1 MKISNNSNNGDII
14 INGKKYNEDVDIE
27 VVNNKIYIGKKE
39 TSKTP
44 VSIRIDRKLFDEVE
58 QVKEKLSMSRTEFY
72 EFLIIQGLNTYRFS
86 PITKIIFEVLSKA
99 KAEESKKF
107 LYILFSLAQLKDNI
121 KLSDVNYLAETNI
134 TTEEFA
140 KICET
145 VLIENYV
152 SELVITEINVVKKE
166 GIDKLFS
173 VKGLTLT
180 DCSEKDVDIKIKLKI

>member
-1 MKISNNSNNGDII
+1 MRF
-14 INGKKYNEDVDIE
+14 YL
-27 VVNNKIYIGKKE
+27 
-39 TSKTP
+39 
-44 VSIRIDRKLFDEVE
+44 KLE
-58 QVKEKLSMSRTEFY
+58 L
-72 EFLIIQGLNTYRFS
+72 
-86 PITKIIFEVLSKA
+86 
-99 KAEESKKF
+99 EESKKF

>member
-58 QVKEKLSMSRTEFY
+58 QVKEKLSMSRAEFY

-86 PITKIIFEVLSKA
+86 PITKIIFEVLSKT
-99 KAEESKKF
+99 KTEESKKF

-173 VKGLTLT
+173 VEGLSLA

>member
-27 VVNNKIYIGKKE
+27 VVNSKIYIGKKE

-86 PITKIIFEVLSKA
+86 PITKIIFEVLSKT
-99 KAEESKKF
+99 KTEESKKF

>member
-72 EFLIIQGLNTYRFS
+72 EFLIIQ
-86 PITKIIFEVLSKA
+86 
-99 KAEESKKF
+99 
-107 LYILFSLAQLKDNI
+107 
-121 KLSDVNYLAETNI
+121 
-134 TTEEFA
+134 
-140 KICET
+140 
-145 VLIENYV
+145 
-152 SELVITEINVVKKE
+152 
-166 GIDKLFS
+166 
-173 VKGLTLT
+173 
-180 DCSEKDVDIKIKLKI
+180 

>member
-72 EFLIIQGLNTYRFS
+72 EFLIIQGLNIYRFS
-86 PITKIIFEVLSKA
+86 PITKIIFEVLSKT
-99 KAEESKKF
+99 KTEESKKF

>member
-27 VVNNKIYIGKKE
+27 VANNKIYIGKKE

-86 PITKIIFEVLSKA
+86 PITKIIFEVLSKT
-99 KAEESKKF
+99 KTEESKKF

>member
-44 VSIRIDRKLFDEVE
+44 VSIRIDKKLFDEVE

-86 PITKIIFEVLSKA
+86 PITKIIFEVLSKT
-99 KAEESKKF
+99 KTEESKKF

-145 VLIENYV
+145 VSIENYV

>member
-86 PITKIIFEVLSKA
+86 PITKIILEVLSKT
-99 KAEESKKF
+99 KTEESKKF

>member
-44 VSIRIDRKLFDEVE
+44 VSIRIDKKLFDEVE

-86 PITKIIFEVLSKA
+86 SITKIIFEVLSKT
-99 KAEESKKF
+99 KTEESKKF

-121 KLSDVNYLAETNI
+121 KLSDVNYLAETNV

-145 VLIENYV
+145 VSIENYV

>member
-72 EFLIIQGLNTYRFS
+72 EFLIIKGLNTYRFS
-86 PITKIIFEVLSKA
+86 PITKIIFEVLSKT
-99 KAEESKKF
+99 KTEESKKF

>member
-86 PITKIIFEVLSKA
+86 PITKIIFEVLSKT
-99 KAEESKKF
+99 KTEESKKF
-107 LYILFSLAQLKDNI
+107 LYILFSLAQLKNNI

>member
-1 MKISNNSNNGDII
+1 MKISNNSNNGDI
-14 INGKKYNEDVDIE
+14 E
-27 VVNNKIYIGKKE
+27 VVNNEIYIGKKE
-39 TSKTP
+39 NNKTP
-44 VSIRIDRKLFDEVE
+44 VSIRIDKNLFNEVE
-58 QVKEKLSMSRTEFY
+58 KVKEKLSMSRTEFY
-72 EFLIIQGLNTYRFS
+72 EFLIIKGLNTYRFS
-86 PITKIIFEVLSKA
+86 PITKIIFEVLSKT
-99 KAEESKKF
+99 KTEESKKF

-180 DCSEKDVDIKIKLKI
+180 DCSEKDVEIKIKLKI

>member
-86 PITKIIFEVLSKA
+86 PITKIIFEVLSKT
-99 KAEESKKF
+99 KTEESKKF

>member
-14 INGKKYNEDVDIE
+14 INGKKYNEDIDIE

-86 PITKIIFEVLSKA
+86 PITKIIFEVLSKT
-99 KAEESKKF
+99 KTEESKKF

>member
-1 MKISNNSNNGDII
+1 MKISNNSNTGDII

-86 PITKIIFEVLSKA
+86 PITKIIFEVLSKT
-99 KAEESKKF
+99 KTEESKKF

>member
-27 VVNNKIYIGKKE
+27 VINSKIYIGKKE

-86 PITKIIFEVLSKA
+86 PITKIIFEVLSKT
-99 KAEESKKF
+99 KTEESKKF

>member
-27 VVNNKIYIGKKE
+27 VVNNKIYMGKKE

-86 PITKIIFEVLSKA
+86 PITKIIFEVLSKT
-99 KAEESKKF
+99 KTEESKKF

>member
-44 VSIRIDRKLFDEVE
+44 VSIRIDKELFDEVE
-58 QVKEKLSMSRTEFY
+58 KVKEKLNMSRTEFY
-72 EFLIIQGLNTYRFS
+72 EFLISQGLNTYRFS
-86 PITKIIFEVLSKA
+86 PITKIIFEVLSKT
-99 KAEESKKF
+99 KIEESKKF
-107 LYILFSLAQLKDNI
+107 LYIFFSLAQLKDNI
-121 KLSDVNYLAETNI
+121 KLSDVNYLAGTNV
-134 TTEEFA
+134 TNNEFI

-145 VLIENYV
+145 VSIENYV
-152 SELVITEINVVKKE
+152 SELEIIEINVVKKE

-173 VKGLTLT
+173 VEGLSLA
-180 DCSEKDVDIKIKLKI
+180 DCSEKDVNIKIKLKI

>member
-27 VVNNKIYIGKKE
+27 VANNKIYIGKKE
-39 TSKTP
+39 TNKTP

-86 PITKIIFEVLSKA
+86 SITKIIFEVLSKT
-99 KAEESKKF
+99 KTEESKKF

>member
-44 VSIRIDRKLFDEVE
+44 VSIRIDKKLFDEVE

-86 PITKIIFEVLSKA
+86 PITKIIFEVLSKT
-99 KAEESKKF
+99 KTEESKKF